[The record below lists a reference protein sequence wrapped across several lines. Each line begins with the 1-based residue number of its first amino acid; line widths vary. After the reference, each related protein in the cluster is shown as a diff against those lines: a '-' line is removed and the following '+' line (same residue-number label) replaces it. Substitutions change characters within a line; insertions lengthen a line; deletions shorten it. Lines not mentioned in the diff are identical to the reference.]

1 MWGPT
6 QNLGPFWR
14 LLDTNRHPD
23 KVLILITEV
32 RIRVSTNPENEFYT
46 IIISVRYI
54 RKKTKDR
61 SMNGLMVPSIKTY
74 CAILSHGYRDTFK
87 INFGVCII
95 KVDLFLT
102 FRPINMLIEATPGFR
117 VLAIS
122 VK

>member
-1 MWGPT
+1 MRSHTKFGPVLT
-6 QNLGPFWR
+6 FIGYKQTPKKSF
-14 LLDTNRHPD
+14 DIDNR
-23 KVLILITEV
+23 I
-32 RIRVSTNPENEFYT
+32 RIRVRTNPEHEFYT

-87 INFGVCII
+87 INFGVCKI